1 MWTYSAAC
9 CAPPTKPLL
18 VLHPPSTPSTARTGW
33 YRRASPQVAVTYDQK
48 RNKREPA
55 GLFREHVRAFCIGNS
70 EGLRCALLVPS
81 GAPPLPVQSFAASAA
96 EMDGAAAASRLL
108 DSLCNG
114 IVRAAR
120 VQQPRLACWNE
131 ARAGRAG
138 RCVIDD
144 GAWRPVETSAE
155 AAPIARALCGQLCV
169 HAQRSPSRSWAPR
182 AHPGTRSGEAG
193 RPGRAPRGAALMPAA
208 PE

>member
-1 MWTYSAAC
+1 MSPTHEGISSETEAGRH
-9 CAPPTKPLL
+9 PTKIP
-18 VLHPPSTPSTARTGW
+18 TPSLTPPKYLRPL
-33 YRRASPQVAVTYDQK
+33 YILRSP
-48 RNKREPA
+48 
-55 GLFREHVRAFCIGNS
+55 S
-70 EGLRCALLVPS
+70 RCALLVPS

-138 RCVIDD
+138 RCQVVD
-144 GAWRPVETSAE
+144 GVWQPVETSAG
-155 AAPIARALCGQLCV
+155 AAPIAWALCGRLCAC
-169 HAQRSPSRSWAPR
+169 AQRSPSRSWAPR
-182 AHPGTRSGEAG
+182 AHPCARSGEAG